1 MVRSYKREITVF
13 DSFYAVEYATA
24 MKLGDI
30 AQVIPG
36 YAFRGAIKPDITG
49 DTFVLQ
55 AKDLVQGL
63 PITGTDTLTSIAL
76 EVAYSSFLQKHDVLL
91 VSRGMKAGS
100 FRSTVFMAEDT
111 NVIASASVHVIRP
124 ATLNV
129 IPEYLSHYLNSK
141 KGQDDLTQIVTG
153 SYIGAIPRRSLEQIR
168 IPIPDLNK
176 QKAIVDL
183 FNNIQAQ
190 QKLLDRKKQL
200 KQQIIEATFKN
211 ITRHHD

>member
-1 MVRSYKREITVF
+1 MVRSYKREIATF

-36 YAFRGAIKPDITG
+36 YAFRGAIKPDKTG

-55 AKDLVQGL
+55 AKDLVQGS
-63 PITGTDTLTSIAL
+63 PIKGVDTLTPIAL
-76 EVAYSSFLQKHDVLL
+76 DVSYSSFLQKHDVLL
-91 VSRGMKAGS
+91 VARGMKAGS

-124 ATLNV
+124 VTPNV

-153 SYIGAIPRRSLEQIR
+153 SYIGAIPRRSLEQMR

-190 QKLLDRKKQL
+190 QKLLDRKKEL